1 MKDKN
6 MGLIR
11 KRRKE
16 AQIMIRDSWQK
27 SEKYYAKGVLIEVRN
42 GKGALREVYGSTK
55 QASFM
60 TLMFGDKPLF
70 QLQGEEYF
78 CPTCEKMIR
87 SGYGL
92 EQSEEFFQNKLNE
105 NVDNV
110 SFLEAVEGIK
120 PILGLLKSGYYI
132 IVETRLY
139 PTDGNG
145 HLFCEIP
152 DSHEYLPGTCMYY
165 YGDLS
170 WGENRPHFTAGTE
183 PYEKLKEDRIE
194 YYEKHPGARALAYY
208 MDGYMTALIDGH
220 HKAMAAARMHKD
232 FDALV
237 IIPCGK
243 YRIRNDNGQ
252 YEAYIG
258 RDTFRWSC
266 NEYGLDWN
274 LAEADG
280 AAERFGEKEI
290 NQILYQIDKKQKNDV
305 TKAFC
310 ELAAYYPTA
319 DEAAALDK
327 TGENLEGRIQKIL
340 DGESFADVQYLIKA
354 LVILKHPRTLETA
367 DYLIHQEKYRDYRY
381 LILKEMVKLE
391 KTEKMEKWM
400 LNTMIEF
407 EDDSPEIRDLI
418 LDYL

>member
-1 MKDKN
+1 MR
-6 MGLIR
+6 LIG

-16 AQIMIRDSWQK
+16 TQIRIRDSWQK
-27 SEKYYAKGVLIEVRN
+27 SDKCYTKGVLIEVRN
-42 GKGALREVYGSTK
+42 GKGLLREVYGSTK

-120 PILGLLKSGYYI
+120 PILALLKSGYYV

-152 DSHEYLPGTCMYY
+152 DTHEYLPGTCVYY
-165 YGDLS
+165 YGNLS

-183 PYEKLKEDRIE
+183 PYEKLNEDRIE

-220 HKAMAAARMHKD
+220 HKAMAAARQHKD
-232 FDALV
+232 VDALV
-237 IIPCGK
+237 IIPCDR
-243 YRIRNDNGQ
+243 YRLRDDKGQ
-252 YEAYIG
+252 DRKYIG
-258 RDTFRWSC
+258 RDGFRWDC
-266 NEYGLDWN
+266 GEYGLDWN
-274 LAEADG
+274 LTETNG
-280 AAERFGEKEI
+280 AAERWGEKETE
-290 NQILYQIDKKQKNDV
+290 QILSQIEKRQKKQV
-305 TKAFC
+305 TEEFR
-310 ELAAYYPTA
+310 ELASYYPDA
-319 DEAAALDK
+319 EEAAALDRA
-327 TGENLEGRIQKIL
+327 GENLENKIQRIF
-340 DGESFADVQYLIKA
+340 DGESFADIPYLIKA
-354 LVILKHPRTLETA
+354 LVILKHPQTLELA
-367 DYLIHQEKYRDYRY
+367 DYLIHQEKYWNYRY

-400 LNTMIEF
+400 LDIMIEF
-407 EDDSPEIRDLI
+407 EDDYPEIRELI